1 MNKEINKDSNKTHHI
16 IEEINSHHNPVS
28 EEPIGALLQNTPD
41 RLGNAYGYNVST
53 LPNPFPFTE
62 EEDDFGKLDE
72 FGTTRD
78 FGTAN
83 DFDIDGL

>member
-1 MNKEINKDSNKTHHI
+1 MSKNNNENYGKIPHVIEKINNNNGS
-16 IEEINSHHNPVS
+16 VS
-28 EEPIGALLQNTPD
+28 EVPIGALLQNTPD
-41 RLGNAYGYNVST
+41 RLGNAYGFNAST
-53 LPNPFPFTE
+53 VPNPFPFTE

-83 DFDIDGL
+83 NFDVDGL